1 MSSEFEKEIKEDVL
15 VDKALNFFA
24 SYKTYILIIGFLL
37 ILFPIIYQVKIL
49 LDKKKNERELEILSG
64 FISKNE
70 DNISKNLNTLEK
82 LTLSK
87 NTIISSLSINK
98 ILDSETIKKE
108 EKIKLLDNILNNK
121 NFSEENIESL
131 KIKKALLIFDNMD
144 EAELLNLLNNKNK
157 IDNYRNINL
166 KLIYDFYLSKEQYNK
181 AEEFKK
187 NLNEK

>member
-1 MSSEFEKEIKEDVL
+1 MSSEFEKEIKEEVL
-15 VDKALNFFA
+15 VDKALNFFI
-24 SYKTYILIIGFLL
+24 SYKIYIFVICFLL
-37 ILFPIIYQVKIL
+37 IFFPLTYQVKIL
-49 LDKKKNERELEILSG
+49 LDKQKNEQELEILSSL
-64 FISKNE
+64 ISSYE
-70 DNISKNLNTLEK
+70 DIISENLNTLEK

-98 ILDSETIKKE
+98 ILDSKTIKKE
-108 EKIKLLDNILNNK
+108 KKIKILDNILNNK
-121 NFSEENIESL
+121 NLSEENIESL

>member
-37 ILFPIIYQVKIL
+37 ILFPITYQVKIL
-49 LDKKKNERELEILSG
+49 LDKKKNEQELEILSG

>member
-1 MSSEFEKEIKEDVL
+1 MSSEFEKEIKEEVL
-15 VDKALNFFA
+15 VDKALNFFI
-24 SYKTYILIIGFLL
+24 SYKIYIFVICFLL
-37 ILFPIIYQVKIL
+37 IFFPLTYQVKIL
-49 LDKKKNERELEILSG
+49 LDKQKNEQELEILSSL
-64 FISKNE
+64 ISNYK
-70 DNISKNLNTLEK
+70 DIISENLNTLEK

>member
-1 MSSEFEKEIKEDVL
+1 MSSEFEKEIKEEVL
-15 VDKALNFFA
+15 VDNALNFFI
-24 SYKTYILIIGFLL
+24 SYKIYIFVICFLL
-37 ILFPIIYQVKIL
+37 IFFPLTYQVKIL
-49 LDKKKNERELEILSG
+49 LDKQKNEQELEILSSL
-64 FISKNE
+64 ISNYE
-70 DNISKNLNTLEK
+70 DIISENLNTLEK

-98 ILDSETIKKE
+98 ILDSKTIKKE
-108 EKIKLLDNILNNK
+108 KKIKILDNILNNK
-121 NFSEENIESL
+121 NLSEENIESL
-131 KIKKALLIFDNMD
+131 KIKKALLIFDNID